1 MGQLNVGEVTATNT
15 VSCATLDASSGV
27 QLPLFTT
34 ANLPANAQG
43 KMVYDTD
50 VGAIKVNDG
59 SAWAAVAGSG
69 GGGGV
74 IRQFKYKISTVTNT
88 HNSTSMIEVDSDY
101 RLYIT
106 PTSNDSIIAVDYTLP
121 LNEQCANNTIF
132 ILAATRNGSRTD
144 ITSAGG
150 SSGSRWAVAGGGHRP
165 GNGYDTNDM
174 SVRQWRI
181 IDVPNTTS
189 EIYYGFHCKQETS
202 GVNNI
207 RFGFSDSDNNN
218 WGWRSNIVIT
228 ATEYAP
234 PS

>member
-1 MGQLNVGEVTATNT
+1 MGQLNVGAVTATNT

-34 ANLPANAQG
+34 ANLPANAAG
-43 KMVYDTD
+43 KLVYDTD
-50 VGAIKVNDG
+50 DGAVKVNSG
-59 SAWAAVAGSG
+59 SAWQAIAGSG

-74 IRQFKYKISTVTNT
+74 IRQFKYKISTATDT
-88 HNSTSMIEVDSDY
+88 HNSTNMIEVNSDY

-106 PTSNDSIIAVDYTLP
+106 PTSADSIIAVDYMIP
-121 LNEQCANNTIF
+121 LNEQCGNNTIF

-144 ITSAGG
+144 ISSAGP
-150 SSGSRWAVAGGGHRP
+150 SSGSRWSVAGGAHRP

-181 IDVPNTTS
+181 IDTPNTTS

-202 GVNNI
+202 GTGNI
-207 RFGFSDSDNNN
+207 RFGYSSGDNSN
-218 WGWRSNIVIT
+218 WGFRANIVIT

>member
-1 MGQLNVGEVTATNT
+1 MGQLNVGAVTATNT

-50 VGAIKVNDG
+50 EGAIKVNDG

-74 IRQFKYKISTVTNT
+74 IRQFKYKISTATDT
-88 HNSTSMIEVDSDY
+88 HNSTSMIEVNSDY
-101 RLYIT
+101 RVYIT
-106 PTSNDSIIAVDYTLP
+106 PTAADSIIVVDYMIP
-121 LNEQCANNTIF
+121 LNEQCGNNTIF
-132 ILAATRNGSRTD
+132 ILAATRDGNRTN

-150 SSGSRWAVAGGGHRP
+150 SSGSRWSVAGGAHRP
-165 GNGYDTNDM
+165 GNGYDSNDM
-174 SVRQWRI
+174 SVRQWRV
-181 IDVPNTTS
+181 IDIPNTTS
-189 EIYYGFHCKQETS
+189 EVYYGFHCKQETS
-202 GVNNI
+202 GTGNI
-207 RFGFSDSDNNN
+207 RFGYSDGDTSN
-218 WGWRSNIVIT
+218 WGFRANIVIT

>member
-1 MGQLNVGEVTATNT
+1 MGQLNVGAVTATNT

-27 QLPLFTT
+27 QLPLFAT

-50 VGAIKVNDG
+50 EGAIKVNDG

-74 IRQFKYKISTVTNT
+74 IRQFKYKISTATDT
-88 HNSTSMIEVDSDY
+88 HNSTSMIEVNSDY
-101 RLYIT
+101 RVYIT
-106 PTSNDSIIAVDYTLP
+106 PTAADSIIVVDYMIP
-121 LNEQCANNTIF
+121 LNEQCGNNTIF
-132 ILAATRNGSRTD
+132 ILAATRDGNRTN

-150 SSGSRWAVAGGGHRP
+150 SSGSRWSVAGGAHRP
-165 GNGYDTNDM
+165 GNGYDSNDM
-174 SVRQWRI
+174 SVRQWRV
-181 IDVPNTTS
+181 IDIPNTTS
-189 EIYYGFHCKQETS
+189 EVYYGFHCKQETS
-202 GVNNI
+202 GTGNI
-207 RFGFSDSDNNN
+207 RFGYSDGDTSN
-218 WGWRSNIVIT
+218 WGFRANIVIT